1 MCLILYLR
9 LMLDEYIKELE
20 EDLKINELNLKDYQ
34 LRLPAIKHK
43 WTGRMIRLKSHIN
56 QLKKQK
62 DRIKSDIMSEI
73 DHTSAVKLTQPVIA
87 ATADKHSKIQDI
99 NKQIQDAELLVE
111 LLERSEKTLSSCSYD
126 ISNIIKIMQLETT

>member
-1 MCLILYLR
+1 
-9 LMLDEYIKELE
+9 MLEEYIKELE

-62 DRIKSDIMSEI
+62 DRVKADIMSEI
-73 DHTSAVKLTQPVIA
+73 DHTSSVKLTQPVVS
-87 ATADKHSKIQDI
+87 ATAEKHSKIQDI
-99 NKQIQDAELLVE
+99 NRQIQDAELLVE

>member
-1 MCLILYLR
+1 
-9 LMLDEYIKELE
+9 MLEEYITELE

-43 WTGRMIRLKSHIN
+43 WTGRCIRLKSQIHL
-56 QLKKQK
+56 LKKQR
-62 DRIKSDIMSEI
+62 DRVKADIMSEI

-87 ATADKHSKIQDI
+87 ATADRHSRIQEINQKIQE
-99 NKQIQDAELLVE
+99 AELIVE

>member
-1 MCLILYLR
+1 
-9 LMLDEYIKELE
+9 MLDEYIKELE
-20 EDLKINELNLKDYQ
+20 EDLRINELNLKDYQ

-43 WTGRMIRLKSHIN
+43 WTGRCIRLKSSIN

-62 DRIKSDIMSEI
+62 EKIKADIMSEI
-73 DHTSAVKLTQPVIA
+73 DHTSNVKLTQPVIA
-87 ATADKHSKIQDI
+87 ATADKHSRIQEINQKIQE
-99 NKQIQDAELLVE
+99 AELVVE

>member
-1 MCLILYLR
+1 
-9 LMLDEYIKELE
+9 MLEEYIKELE

-43 WTGRMIRLKSHIN
+43 WTGRMIRMKSHIN

-62 DRIKSDIMSEI
+62 DKVKADIMTEI
-73 DHTSAVKLTQPVIA
+73 DHTSNVKLTQPVIA
-87 ATADKHSKIQDI
+87 ATADKHSRIQDI

>member
-1 MCLILYLR
+1 
-9 LMLDEYIKELE
+9 MLEEYIKELE
-20 EDLKINELNLKDYQ
+20 EDLQINELNLKDYQ

-43 WTGRMIRLKSHIN
+43 WTGRCIRLKSHIN

-62 DRIKSDIMSEI
+62 EKVKADIMSEI
-73 DHTSAVKLTQPVIA
+73 DHTSVVKLTQPVVA

-99 NKQIQDAELLVE
+99 NKQIQEAELVVE

-126 ISNIIKIMQLETT
+126 ISNIIKIMQLEIT

>member
-1 MCLILYLR
+1 
-9 LMLDEYIKELE
+9 MLDEYIKELE
-20 EDLKINELNLKDYQ
+20 EDLKINELNLNDYQ

-62 DRIKSDIMSEI
+62 DKIKSDIMSEI

>member
-1 MCLILYLR
+1 
-9 LMLDEYIKELE
+9 MLEEYIRELE

-43 WTGRMIRLKSHIN
+43 WTGRCIRLKSSIN

-62 DRIKSDIMSEI
+62 EKIKADIMSEI
-73 DHTSAVKLTQPVIA
+73 DHTSNVKLTQPVIA
-87 ATADKHSKIQDI
+87 ATADKHSRIQEINQKIQE
-99 NKQIQDAELLVE
+99 AELVVE

>member
-1 MCLILYLR
+1 
-9 LMLDEYIKELE
+9 MLEEYITELE

-43 WTGRMIRLKSHIN
+43 WTGRCIRLKSQIHL
-56 QLKKQK
+56 LKKQR
-62 DRIKSDIMSEI
+62 DRVKADIMSEI
-73 DHTSAVKLTQPVIA
+73 DHTSTVKLTQPVIA
-87 ATADKHSKIQDI
+87 ATADRHSRIQEINQKIQE
-99 NKQIQDAELLVE
+99 AELIVE

>member
-1 MCLILYLR
+1 
-9 LMLDEYIKELE
+9 MLEEYIKELE
-20 EDLKINELNLKDYQ
+20 EDLQINELNLKDYQ

-43 WTGRMIRLKSHIN
+43 WTGRCIRLKSHIN

-62 DRIKSDIMSEI
+62 EKVKADIMSEI
-73 DHTSAVKLTQPVIA
+73 DHTSVVKLTQPVVA

-99 NKQIQDAELLVE
+99 NKQIQEAELVIE

-126 ISNIIKIMQLETT
+126 ISNIIKIMQLEIT

>member
-1 MCLILYLR
+1 
-9 LMLDEYIKELE
+9 MLEEYIKELE

-43 WTGRMIRLKSHIN
+43 WTGRMIRLKSQIN

-62 DRIKSDIMSEI
+62 EKVKSDIMSEI
-73 DHTSAVKLTQPVIA
+73 DHTSNVKLTQPVIS
-87 ATADKHSKIQDI
+87 ATADKHSRIQEINLKIQE
-99 NKQIQDAELLVE
+99 AELVVE

-126 ISNIIKIMQLETT
+126 ISNIIKIMQLEMT

>member
-1 MCLILYLR
+1 
-9 LMLDEYIKELE
+9 MLEEYIKELE

-62 DRIKSDIMSEI
+62 ERVKADIMSEI
-73 DHTSAVKLTQPVIA
+73 DHTSAVKLTQLVIA

-99 NKQIQDAELLVE
+99 NKQIQDTELLVE

>member
-1 MCLILYLR
+1 
-9 LMLDEYIKELE
+9 MLEEYIKELE

-43 WTGRMIRLKSHIN
+43 WTGRCIRLKSQIN
-56 QLKKQK
+56 SLKKQRDK
-62 DRIKSDIMSEI
+62 VKSDIMSEI
-73 DHTSAVKLTQPVIA
+73 DHTSNVKLTQPIIA
-87 ATADKHSKIQDI
+87 ATADKHSRIQDI
-99 NKQIQDAELLVE
+99 NLKIQDAELIVE

>member
-1 MCLILYLR
+1 
-9 LMLDEYIKELE
+9 MLDEYIKELE

>member
-1 MCLILYLR
+1 
-9 LMLDEYIKELE
+9 MLEDYIKELE

-34 LRLPAIKHK
+34 LRLPALKHK
-43 WTGRMIRLKSHIN
+43 WTGRMIRLKSQIN
-56 QLKKQK
+56 NLKKQR
-62 DRIKSDIMSEI
+62 DRVKADIMSEI

-87 ATADKHSKIQDI
+87 ATADKHSRIQDI

-126 ISNIIKIMQLETT
+126 IKNLIEIMKLEIT

>member
-1 MCLILYLR
+1 
-9 LMLDEYIKELE
+9 MLDEYIKELE

-62 DRIKSDIMSEI
+62 DKIKSDIMSEI